1 MANEIYLKSWWGQPY
16 AINSINWGSLY
27 TGYILPLLS
36 STYLTYIQRVTDNN
50 GTILEDS
57 ECLKT
62 KTRNL

>member
-16 AINSINWGSLY
+16 AINSVNWGSIY
-27 TGYILPLLS
+27 NSYMLPLLS
-36 STYLTYIQRVTDNN
+36 STYLAYIQRVSEN
-50 GTILEDS
+50 GGTLEDS